1 MFIQF
6 ASITPFAIKIY
17 SGGVNV
23 ISGESKNPRSQENS
37 AMETDFTTKH
47 STQDYIVTPR
57 QTWIDGIASK
67 DGKVQQFVAASEIY
81 GYSVEAQLT
90 NTETYSGL
98 QFEIIPVK
106 EVNERRMPVPTTQ
119 IFVKMVD
126 GITISLAVSKC
137 HTVDD
142 VKFLI
147 QQQCSIPPE
156 QMRLIC
162 AGKDLHGRTFHPIP
176 FWNSAITDH

>member
-6 ASITPFAIKIY
+6 ASTSPFAIKIY

-23 ISGESKNPRSQENS
+23 ISGESKHPRAQENS
-37 AMETDFTTKH
+37 ATETDFTTKH
-47 STQDYIVTPR
+47 STQDHMVTPA
-57 QTWIDGIASK
+57 QNWVNGIASK
-67 DGKVQQFVAASEIY
+67 DGKVQQFVAASDAY

-90 NTETYSGL
+90 NGETYSGL
-98 QFEIIPVK
+98 QFEVIPVR
-106 EVNERRMPVPTTQ
+106 ELGERLMPVPTTHV
-119 IFVKMVD
+119 FVKMVD
-126 GITISLAVSKC
+126 GQTVTLAVSKR

-147 QQQCSIPPE
+147 QQHCSIPSE

-162 AGKDLHGRTFHPIP
+162 EGKDLHGCTFP
-176 FWNSAITDH
+176 